1 MSNKYIRPDGIN
13 RFQIRS
19 ANLGTLPSAWLD
31 QEFNN
36 IIKYLNGFVDSATI
50 NASEWKVINDTF
62 TFETTKSFTVSGDLT
77 GVFEQLRAIRFTD
90 NNAGQAYSHIKTCT
104 YTADTDTT
112 IVTVYD
118 EVVPSTITEV
128 AIGFLSEQAT
138 SIFSVKAVSV
148 SDNYTVKDTEQ
159 ILLVDDSNAVT
170 EMWEDNEV
178 GETGTGE
185 LSLLIT
191 LPSAADLKGKL
202 LGVKKVAG
210 NKQVIVSSQFT
221 SDTQYTSDSKLKHI
235 YTYNFTIKGGEQE
248 KNRVTLEGIG
258 DMYVLFSDGANWY
271 EITPNATEAVTGIVR
286 LATAGEV
293 TLSEEEVADGK
304 ELRRDLAVS
313 PYQIDQAYLR
323 KDARNTSFSSN
334 FIYKA
339 PNGVAAIVD
348 NSVVVYNGLG
358 LNVPKGLNDDGTLK
372 NEQIELDN
380 NIVISNAEVSDK
392 LKLLFIKSDLNWQ
405 EILSENFYIS
415 YDQPKYITAELGAT
429 IIWFDLG
436 KNLLKQSTDQG
447 ANWTTFDGAGPICQ
461 YYGNGANVTNILPY
475 ASVGFLTRDN
485 LQNIYQQA
493 LNNIAMDLTAGVS
506 KSRDT
511 EYTAEVD
518 GWITYSLCPLNN
530 TEGYVLI
537 DNKQYRVSNGGDNN
551 STSFVG
557 SFFIQKG
564 TKYGV
569 FQNDFG
575 SKQLIV
581 NDFTFYPCKGA
592 LK

>member
-50 NASEWKVINDTF
+50 NASEWKVINDIF

-77 GVFEQLRAIRFTD
+77 GVFEPLRAIRFTD
-90 NNAGQAYSHIKTCT
+90 NNSGQAYSHIKACT

-138 SIFSVKAVSV
+138 TIFSVKSASV
-148 SDNYTVKDTEQ
+148 SNNYTVKDTDQ
-159 ILLVDDSNAVT
+159 ILLVDDDNAIT

-178 GETGTGE
+178 GETGTGK

-191 LPSAADLKGKL
+191 LPNAADLKGKL

-210 NKQVIVSSQFT
+210 NKQVIVSSQFI
-221 SDTQYTSDSKLKHI
+221 SDTQYTDDSKLKHI
-235 YTYNFTIKGGEQE
+235 YTYNSTIKGGEQE
-248 KNRVTLEGIG
+248 KNRVTLKGIG

-304 ELRRDLAVS
+304 ELRKDLAVS

-323 KDARNTSFSSN
+323 KDARNTTFSSN

-348 NSVVVYNGLG
+348 NSIVVYNGLG

-372 NEQIELDN
+372 NEQIELDHD
-380 NIVISNAEVSDK
+380 IVISNAEVSEK

-405 EILSENFYIS
+405 EILAENFYIS
-415 YDQPKYITAELGAT
+415 YEQPKNIKVELGAT

-436 KNLLKQSTDQG
+436 KNLLKQSIDQG
-447 ANWTTFDGAGPICQ
+447 SNWTTFDGAGPICQ

-475 ASVGFLTRDN
+475 ASVGFLTRDT
-485 LQNIYQQA
+485 LQNIYQKA
-493 LNNIAMDLTAGVS
+493 LHDSSPDYSGGIQQNIETL
-506 KSRDT
+506 
-511 EYTAEVD
+511 YTAEVD
-518 GWITYSLCPLNN
+518 GWVFVRGGINAGGGGCEIIINSVSFPLAHFQ
-530 TEGYVLI
+530 T
-537 DNKQYRVSNGGDNN
+537 D
-551 STSFVG
+551 STSTMFRLK
-557 SFFIQKG
+557 KG
-564 TKYGV
+564 DTYKLTNTSGGLSI
-569 FQNDFG
+569 D
-575 SKQLIV
+575 IR
-581 NDFTFYPCKGA
+581 FYPCLGA

>member
-50 NASEWKVINDTF
+50 NASEWKVINDNF

-77 GVFEQLRAIRFTD
+77 GIFEPLRAIRFTD
-90 NNAGQAYSHIKTCT
+90 NNSGQAYSHIKACT

-128 AIGFLSEQAT
+128 AVGFLSEQAT
-138 SIFSVKAVSV
+138 SIFSVKAVIV
-148 SDNYTVKDTEQ
+148 SNNYTVKDTDQ
-159 ILLVDDSNAVT
+159 ILLIDDDNAIT

-178 GETGTGE
+178 GETGTGK

-191 LPSAADLKGKL
+191 LPNAADLKGKL

-210 NKQVIVSSQFT
+210 NKQVIVSSQFI
-221 SDTQYTSDSKLKHI
+221 SDTQYTDDSKLKHI
-235 YTYNFTIKGGEQE
+235 YTYNSTIKGGEQE
-248 KNRVTLEGIG
+248 KNRVTLKGIG
-258 DMYVLFSDGANWY
+258 DMSVLFSDGANWY

-286 LATAGEV
+286 FATAGEV
-293 TLSEEEVADGK
+293 TLSEEEVAEGK
-304 ELRRDLAVS
+304 ELRKDLAVS
-313 PYQIDQAYLR
+313 PYQVDQAYLR
-323 KDARNTSFSSN
+323 KDVRNTSFSSN

-348 NSVVVYNGLG
+348 NSIG
-358 LNVPKGLNDDGTLK
+358 LNVPKGLNDEGALK
-372 NEQIELDN
+372 NEQIELDHD
-380 NIVISNAEVSDK
+380 IVISNAEVSDK

-405 EILSENFYIS
+405 EILAENFYIS
-415 YDQPKYITAELGAT
+415 YEQPKYITAELGAT

-436 KNLLKQSTDQG
+436 KNLLKQSIDQG
-447 ANWTTFDGAGPICQ
+447 SNWTTFDGAGPICQ

-475 ASVGFLTRDN
+475 ASVGFLTRDT

-506 KSRDT
+506 KT
-511 EYTAEVD
+511 AGNEYTAEFNGWVILILTSIANRTNHFYID
-518 GWITYSLCPLNN
+518 GVEVARPLQTDTHFGEGINLC
-530 TEGYVLI
+530 
-537 DNKQYRVSNGGDNN
+537 
-551 STSFVG
+551 
-557 SFFIQKG
+557 FFIQKG
-564 TKYGV
+564 QTYKYENSE
-569 FQNDFG
+569 FF
-575 SKQLIV
+575 V
-581 NDFTFYPCKGA
+581 NSYNFYPCKGA

>member
-62 TFETTKSFTVSGDLT
+62 TFETSKSFTVSGDLT

-148 SDNYTVKDTEQ
+148 SNNYTVKDTEQ

-178 GETGTGE
+178 GETGTGK

-210 NKQVIVSSQFT
+210 NKQVIVSSQFI
-221 SDTQYTSDSKLKHI
+221 SDTQYTDDSKLKHI

-248 KNRVTLEGIG
+248 KNRVTLKGIG

-293 TLSEEEVADGK
+293 TLSEEEVAGGK
-304 ELRRDLAVS
+304 ELRKDLAIS
-313 PYQIDQAYLR
+313 PYQADQAYLR

-358 LNVPKGLNDDGTLK
+358 LNVPKGLNDNGTLK
-372 NEQIELDN
+372 NEQIELDHD
-380 NIVISNAEVSDK
+380 IVISNAEVSDK

-405 EILSENFYIS
+405 EILAENFYMS
-415 YDQPKYITAELGAT
+415 YEQPKYITAELGAT

-485 LQNIYQQA
+485 LQTT
-493 LNNIAMDLTAGVS
+493 LNNMDYIIDSFIDDEGNWYRLY
-506 KSRDT
+506 KSGWVEQGGQAATGQTVTFLKPYRDT
-511 EYTAEVD
+511 ESVYLSCGPYGYRDTVLTFNSVTA
-518 GWITYSLCPLNN
+518 
-530 TEGYVLI
+530 
-537 DNKQYRVSNGGDNN
+537 
-551 STSFVG
+551 TSFTSTGRNTGG
-557 SFFIQKG
+557 SDNPFSFYWTACGQG
-564 TKYGV
+564 ANYG
-569 FQNDFG
+569 
-575 SKQLIV
+575 I
-581 NDFTFYPCKGA
+581 
-592 LK
+592 

>member
-1 MSNKYIRPDGIN
+1 MSNKYVRPDGIN

-62 TFETTKSFTVSGDLT
+62 TFETSKSFTVSGDLT

-128 AIGFLSEQAT
+128 AIGFLSEQGT

-148 SDNYTVKDTEQ
+148 SDNYTIKDTEQ
-159 ILLVDDSNAVT
+159 ILLVDDSNSVT
-170 EMWEDNEV
+170 EMWEDNEM
-178 GETGTGE
+178 GETGTGK

-202 LGVKKVAG
+202 LGIKKVAG

-221 SDTQYTSDSKLKHI
+221 SDTQYTEDSQLKHI
-235 YTYNFTIKGGEQE
+235 YTYNFKIKGAEQE
-248 KNRVTLEGIG
+248 KSRVTLEGVG
-258 DMYVLFSDGANWY
+258 DMYVLFSDGNNWY

-286 LATAGEV
+286 FATAGEV

-304 ELRRDLAVS
+304 ELRKDLAVS
-313 PYQIDQAYLR
+313 PYQVDQAYLR

-348 NSVVVYNGLG
+348 NSVKVFNGLG
-358 LNVPKGLNDDGTLK
+358 LNVPKGLNEDGTLK
-372 NEQIELDN
+372 NEQIELDHD
-380 NIVISNAEVSDK
+380 IVISNAEVSDK

-405 EILSENFYIS
+405 EILAENFYIS
-415 YDQPKYITAELGAT
+415 YEQPKYITAELGAT

-436 KNLLKQSTDQG
+436 KNLLKQSIDQG
-447 ANWTTFDGAGPICQ
+447 SNWTTFDGAGPICQ
-461 YYGNGANVTNILPY
+461 YYGNGANVTNIQPY

-485 LQNIYQQA
+485 LQTT
-493 LNNIAMDLTAGVS
+493 LNNMDYIIDSFIDDEENWYRLY
-506 KSRDT
+506 KSGWIEQGGTSTTGAVVTYLKPYKSAPIVTVGCVGGRDT
-511 EYTAEVD
+511 VLTINSPTAT
-518 GWITYSLCPLNN
+518 GFSTTGRN
-530 TEGYVLI
+530 T
-537 DNKQYRVSNGGDNN
+537 GG
-551 STSFVG
+551 SGTSFSYYWRACG
-557 SFFIQKG
+557 QG
-564 TKYGV
+564 ANYG
-569 FQNDFG
+569 
-575 SKQLIV
+575 I
-581 NDFTFYPCKGA
+581 
-592 LK
+592 